1 MADKKKT
8 EKVELDAA
16 KENPKFLYHLTQK
29 YMKDYVQKKGT
40 VEDQI
45 WYYKLVL
52 ASKKQVTRGD
62 ATFDVLDLTKVR
74 KEFVSRFF
82 PGLGERKANKPSYF
96 DEIEK
101 LLKELEK

>member
-1 MADKKKT
+1 MSDEK
-8 EKVELDAA
+8 KVELNAA
-16 KENPKFLYHLTQK
+16 KEDPTFLYHLTQQ
-29 YMKDYVQKKGT
+29 YMKDYVQKRGT
-40 VEDQI
+40 KEDQI

-52 ASKKQVTRGD
+52 ANRKQVKRGE

-74 KEFVSRFF
+74 KAFAERFF
-82 PGLGERKANKPSYF
+82 PGLGQKGTKKPTYF